1 MRRHRHYWTLWMPRY
16 KVVCTSI
23 ASPRIIPHISI
34 LSLKIGQMV
43 DKLVTNPSKDLPSKS
58 RSRTPGSLLRGSMA
72 MLMSRLTTSQQV
84 LGAEALF
91 ILDNHPLVR
100 ATVPL
105 TLLVS

>member
-43 DKLVTNPSKDLPSKS
+43 DMLVTDPSEEEPSE
-58 RSRTPGSLLRGSMA
+58 TGFIAPGTSSLESLE
-72 MLMSRLTTSQQV
+72 RLK
-84 LGAEALF
+84 
-91 ILDNHPLVR
+91 
-100 ATVPL
+100 
-105 TLLVS
+105 